1 MATSSAA
8 RQLVTWAPLAALLI
22 VLLPALAAAQEPVK
36 SFDQLHTRLKV
47 GYTVTVTDAQ
57 GREATG
63 KITELHDASI
73 TLNTDVPT
81 TFRAENVRLVERR
94 TKPVGRAA
102 LWGSMA
108 GAVGGLVTGAAVFS
122 GDDMLKGAGV
132 ALAVGIGA
140 GIGALV
146 GAAVGS
152 SQPAN
157 RREIYRAPGG
167 RQTHLSIAPVIT
179 PRTKGVAVAFSF

>member
-1 MATSSAA
+1 MGTSSVV
-8 RQLVTWAPLAALLI
+8 RQFRICLPLAA
-22 VLLPALAAAQEPVK
+22 VLVVFLPAVTAAQGPVK
-36 SFDQLHTRLKV
+36 SFDQLNTRLKV

-63 KITELHDASI
+63 RITELHTASI
-73 TLNTDVPT
+73 TLSSDVPT

-102 LWGSMA
+102 LWGLMA
-108 GAVGGLVTGAAVFS
+108 GAVGGLVTGKAVTS
-122 GDDMLKGAGV
+122 GDEMLVGAV
-132 ALAVGIGA
+132 IAAAVGIGA
-140 GIGALV
+140 GVGALI

-152 SQPAN
+152 FQPAN

-167 RQTHLSIAPVIT
+167 KQAHLSIAPVIT